1 MTLPQA
7 GNAPMT
13 PVDDPAGSSTGTGCP
28 NHNADMPTPSF
39 STIHTVYY
47 YCWSF
52 SLYSKK

>member
-7 GNAPMT
+7 GAAPMT
-13 PVDDPAGSSTGTGCP
+13 PVDDPAGSSTATACP
-28 NHNADMPTPSF
+28 NHNAAMPTPSF